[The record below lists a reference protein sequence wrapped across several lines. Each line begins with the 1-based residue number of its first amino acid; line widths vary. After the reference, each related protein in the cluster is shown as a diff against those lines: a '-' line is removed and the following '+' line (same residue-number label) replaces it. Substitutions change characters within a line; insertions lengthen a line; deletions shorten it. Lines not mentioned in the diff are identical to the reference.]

1 MVSNNAK
8 NKLGLAIV
16 GLTAYANE
24 QIIPALR
31 KTLNVYLAG
40 LVSDDRA
47 KAMQWAK
54 KYNVPEKNIYDYQ
67 NFEQIAHNPEID
79 IIYVILPV
87 ALHKDF
93 VIRAARA
100 GKHVICEKPM
110 ATNSADCIKMLNACK
125 KSNKLLAIG
134 YRMHYEPHHQNVMN
148 FEQKGLG
155 KLISFKSAFG
165 CVYNGDPKS
174 WRLNKA
180 MAGGGALMDLG
191 IYTIQAARYITGL
204 EPVAVI
210 AKQEKLKPEL
220 FREVDET
227 IFFDLEFANGFIAHC
242 ESSFNREYSY
252 IHLKTEQGD
261 ISIEPAFLYSGIKGY
276 TPNGLMNFRQ
286 VSQQT
291 IQMDDFAD
299 CVRNNKKSRVSGEE
313 GLKDI
318 KIIEGIYRAVESG
331 KREFLQ

>member
-1 MVSNNAK
+1 MVSNNVK
-8 NKLGLAIV
+8 DKLGLAIV

-40 LVSDDRA
+40 LVGDDRT

-67 NFEQIAHNPEID
+67 NFEQIAYNPEID

-87 ALHKDF
+87 ALHKEF

-148 FEQKGLG
+148 F
-155 KLISFKSAFG
+155 
-165 CVYNGDPKS
+165 
-174 WRLNKA
+174 
-180 MAGGGALMDLG
+180 
-191 IYTIQAARYITGL
+191 
-204 EPVAVI
+204 
-210 AKQEKLKPEL
+210 
-220 FREVDET
+220 
-227 IFFDLEFANGFIAHC
+227 
-242 ESSFNREYSY
+242 
-252 IHLKTEQGD
+252 
-261 ISIEPAFLYSGIKGY
+261 
-276 TPNGLMNFRQ
+276 
-286 VSQQT
+286 
-291 IQMDDFAD
+291 
-299 CVRNNKKSRVSGEE
+299 
-313 GLKDI
+313 
-318 KIIEGIYRAVESG
+318 
-331 KREFLQ
+331 